1 MFLRV
6 YQHTSRPYQL
16 ALCEWWVLVKFKV
29 HVPFVQKFNFSRISS
44 DIPVLFLSHGF
55 WHQTTTVN
63 YYTCFKLISMLCASL
78 FLLDNLTAKH
88 SLYNSTE
95 FLLSMSY
102 CKPISMATG
111 NMQEPLYVPKN
122 NCCHYAISP
131 PSQLHLP
138 NFFVVMIHNAHTVTE
153 IPIQDDLSLIL
164 LKWPTLWSS

>member
-88 SLYNSTE
+88 SLYNNLQSSFSLCPTVNPSAWQLE
-95 FLLSMSY
+95 TCKSLYMSLKTTAVTMQSLHQANY
-102 CKPISMATG
+102 ICLISLWWWFTMR
-111 NMQEPLYVPKN
+111 
-122 NCCHYAISP
+122 
-131 PSQLHLP
+131 
-138 NFFVVMIHNAHTVTE
+138 
-153 IPIQDDLSLIL
+153 IL
-164 LKWPTLWSS
+164 